1 MKLRFIYLAAGNSRR
16 FGSNKLLYE
25 WEGKPLY
32 RHLLDRLVRI
42 CARHQEWEV
51 VVVTQYPGIYEE
63 MARSNIQ
70 AIFSPDSHKGA
81 SYSIRAGLHAAADAQ
96 VCVFCVADQ
105 PFLTEESTESFLET
119 MERRQADLG
128 CLACGNQTGN
138 PVWFSQKYFQE
149 LSELKDDQGG
159 RRVLK
164 KHLEEAVLFAVEN
177 ERELQDIDTADF
189 WESRYSL

>member
-1 MKLRFIYLAAGNSRR
+1 MKLRLIYLAAGNSRR

-42 CARHQEWEV
+42 CARRQEWEV

-70 AIFSPDSHKGA
+70 AVFSPDSHKGA
-81 SYSIRAGLHAAADAQ
+81 SYSIRAGLQAAADAQ
-96 VCVFCVADQ
+96 ACVFCVADQ
-105 PFLTEESTESFLET
+105 PFLTEESAETFLET
-119 MERRQADLG
+119 MERQQADLG
-128 CLACGNQTGN
+128 CVVCGSKTGN
-138 PVWFSQKYFQE
+138 PVWFSQKYFRE

-159 RRVLK
+159 RKVLK

-177 ERELQDIDTADF
+177 ERELKDIDTADF
-189 WESRYSL
+189 LESRYSL